1 MKSDN
6 GQFTMEFPAIM
17 EAFEQFYMVT
27 RTDCEGTITYTN
39 KNFLEVQ
46 QMDTETDSWEKL
58 LEDVP
63 RN

>member
-27 RTDCEGTITYTN
+27 RTDCEGTIDLYEQ
-39 KNFLEVQ
+39 KLSGSQ
-46 QMDTETDSWEKL
+46 QMDTETDSREKF

-63 RN
+63 RH